1 MRIVAFHLLND
12 FSGSPKVLKQLIKGW
27 QNKGVK
33 TVLFVNW
40 TNGFLS
46 DLPNLE
52 YHNYYYEFNKNVFI
66 RLTKFFYSQITLF
79 FKAYSFL
86 QKDDIVYCNTILPF
100 GAALAGKMKG
110 CKVVYHIHETNT
122 NQRLLDL
129 LLNFVIKISASKII
143 YVSNFVAS
151 KYNFNIENCVIANAI
166 ENDFIEQAKLFK
178 KEKTELK
185 NVLMICSLKDYKG
198 TNEFLKLA
206 EVNSHLHFELVINA
220 GQKKIDEYFVSKK
233 ITSNTTLFS
242 KQNNVHPFYQKA
254 DVVLNLTRVDLANET
269 FGLTVIEAM
278 AYGLP
283 VIVPP
288 IGGIAELVKDGVNGF
303 KVDSRNT
310 IELSEKLNQIFE
322 PAIYKSM
329 SAAQLK
335 FETQFE
341 EENFIQQNLT
351 FITQ

>member
-27 QNKGVK
+27 QNEGLK

-52 YHNYYYEFNKNVFI
+52 YHNYYYEFNKDVFI
-66 RLTKFFYSQITLF
+66 RLAKFFYSQITLF

-143 YVSNFVAS
+143 FVSNFVAS
-151 KYNFNIENCVIANAI
+151 KYHFKIENCIIANAI
-166 ENDFIEQAKLFK
+166 ENDFIQQSKQFK

-185 NVLMICSLKDYKG
+185 NVLMMCSLKEYKG
-198 TNEFLKLA
+198 IK
-206 EVNSHLHFELVINA
+206 
-220 GQKKIDEYFVSKK
+220 
-233 ITSNTTLFS
+233 
-242 KQNNVHPFYQKA
+242 
-254 DVVLNLTRVDLANET
+254 
-269 FGLTVIEAM
+269 
-278 AYGLP
+278 
-283 VIVPP
+283 
-288 IGGIAELVKDGVNGF
+288 
-303 KVDSRNT
+303 
-310 IELSEKLNQIFE
+310 
-322 PAIYKSM
+322 
-329 SAAQLK
+329 
-335 FETQFE
+335 
-341 EENFIQQNLT
+341 
-351 FITQ
+351 